1 MADQPTKHS
10 RRFPL
15 KCRLRDSAAF
25 DRLLKKG
32 PRASDGIISL
42 WAARNDLPHSRF
54 GLVVGRKHGNAVV
67 RNRIKRRLREA
78 FRLSREKL
86 PSGLDLAVAPHVG
99 ASITLASAIESLRH
113 LSERLARRLGAN

>member
-1 MADQPTKHS
+1 MSDQPTKQS
-10 RRFPL
+10 QRFPL

-25 DRLLKKG
+25 DRLLKHG
-32 PRASDGIISL
+32 ARASDGIVSL
-42 WAARNDLPHSRF
+42 WAARNDLPWSRF

-86 PSGLDLAVAPHVG
+86 PTGLDLAVAPHVR
-99 ASITLASAIESLRH
+99 ASITLASAIESLLR
-113 LSERLARRLGAN
+113 LSERLARRLDAS